1 MIGKLLQPQGAKTAR
16 AISIRWLFPLLL
28 GAVCAPTLAQDD
40 GPPPLA
46 VVEARMDAL
55 NDHDL
60 TRFLATYAEDV
71 QIFLYPNTPLSSGKK
86 NLSDI
91 FGPLMAARDVEV
103 TVLSM
108 QAAEAYVVVDRVVSY
123 GDVSEPGIA
132 IYEVRDGLIRSVTF
146 LRDSRRAP
154 RVPREP

>member
-1 MIGKLLQPQGAKTAR
+1 MRRG
-16 AISIRWLFPLLL
+16 WLLL
-28 GAVCAPTLAQDD
+28 VLSTLLSVSFAQEAARS
-40 GPPPLA
+40 PLET
-46 VVEARMDAL
+46 VQARMDAL

-60 TRFLATYAEDV
+60 AHFLGTYADDV
-71 QIFLYPNTPLSSGKK
+71 QIFVYPNTPLSAGKK

-91 FGPLMAARDVEV
+91 FGPLMAARDVQV

>member
-1 MIGKLLQPQGAKTAR
+1 MTR
-16 AISIRWLFPLLL
+16 RWCLLL
-28 GAVCAPTLAQDD
+28 VLSVLSPVSFAQEAAQS
-40 GPPPLA
+40 PLET
-46 VVEARMDAL
+46 VQARMDAL

-71 QIFLYPNTPLSSGKK
+71 QIFIYPNTPLSSGKK

-91 FGPLMAARDVEV
+91 FGPLMAAGDVEV
-103 TVLSM
+103 AVLSM